1 MSEKPSFHG
10 QPDLSQAVPSYLF
23 FKPKQPVALTGRAQ
37 AAIESIAP
45 ASRVVLRVLGAV
57 GGGYALSAA
66 LVALLSAALPLTGL
80 ARSEAVVSAAMLGFV
95 IYLLLLLWA
104 FSVRSL
110 ARLWA
115 VLAAGTALCVVV
127 TVNL

>member
-1 MSEKPSFHG
+1 M
-10 QPDLSQAVPSYLF
+10 PSYLF
-23 FKPKQPVALTGRAQ
+23 CKKNQPVALTGRAQ
-37 AAIESIAP
+37 AAIESIAI
-45 ASRVVLRVLGAV
+45 AARVLLRVLGAV

-80 ARSEAVVSAAMLGFV
+80 ARSEAVVLAAMGGFV
-95 IYLLLLLWA
+95 MYLLLLLWA

-115 VLAAGTALCVVV
+115 VLAAGTALCAAV
-127 TVNL
+127 TASL

>member
-1 MSEKPSFHG
+1 MSEKPSFHR
-10 QPDLSQAVPSYLF
+10 QPDLSPAVPSYLF
-23 FKPKQPVALTGRAQ
+23 FKPKQPVALTRRAQ
-37 AAIESIAP
+37 AAIKSIAP
-45 ASRVVLRVLGAV
+45 AARVVLRVLGAV

-80 ARSEAVVSAAMLGFV
+80 ARSEAVVLATTGGFV

-115 VLAAGTALCVVV
+115 VLAIGTALCAAVAAS
-127 TVNL
+127 L

>member
-1 MSEKPSFHG
+1 M
-10 QPDLSQAVPSYLF
+10 PSYLF
-23 FKPKQPVALTGRAQ
+23 FKPKQAVALTRRAQ

-45 ASRVVLRVLGAV
+45 AVRVVLRVLGAV

-80 ARSEAVVSAAMLGFV
+80 ARSEAVVLAATGGFV

-115 VLAAGTALCVVV
+115 VLAIGTALCAAVAAS
-127 TVNL
+127 L

>member
-1 MSEKPSFHG
+1 MGYEEKQGLAHIW
-10 QPDLSQAVPSYLF
+10 
-23 FKPKQPVALTGRAQ
+23 RAQ
-37 AAIESIAP
+37 AAIDFIAIQTFK
-45 ASRVVLRVLGAV
+45 RVLTARKRHAARVALRVLGAV

-66 LVALLSAALPLTGL
+66 LVALLSAALPLAGL
-80 ARSEAVVSAAMLGFV
+80 TRSEAVVLAATGGFG

-115 VLAAGTALCVVV
+115 VLAIGTALCAAVAASV
-127 TVNL
+127 